1 MKKSTIL
8 EVFLRDRG
16 MPPNIPMSNEY
27 FKLIEKTSNLHDKL
41 IEKIE
46 AYPDIMKLFDE
57 FEDAVDAA
65 SSVEIDDFF
74 VEGFKIGLL
83 IGIEASEPYEPKEA

>member
-16 MPPNIPMSNEY
+16 TPPNIPMSNEY
-27 FKLIEKTSNLHDKL
+27 FKLIEKTSNLHDKF
-41 IEKIE
+41 IEKID
-46 AYPDIMKLFDE
+46 AYPDIIKLFDE
-57 FEDAVDAA
+57 FKDAADTA

-83 IGIEASEPYEPKEA
+83 IGIEASEPFEPKEV